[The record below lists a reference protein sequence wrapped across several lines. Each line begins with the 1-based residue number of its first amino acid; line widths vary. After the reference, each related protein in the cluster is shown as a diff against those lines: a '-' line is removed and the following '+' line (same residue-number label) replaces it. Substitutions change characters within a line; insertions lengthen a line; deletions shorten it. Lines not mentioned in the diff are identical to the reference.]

1 MFLSF
6 LKAVTKAKPFLPT
19 LSLQC
24 GVFVDFLAACQVEK
38 ATKKQKL
45 KLSKNLQL
53 YPITCKN
60 VNKSMQKEPIRDEN
74 VSVS

>member
-24 GVFVDFLAACQVEK
+24 GAFADFLSACQVEK
-38 ATKKQKL
+38 SNQKQKL

-53 YPITCKN
+53 YPRTCKN
-60 VNKSMQKEPIRDEN
+60 VNKSMQI
-74 VSVS
+74 